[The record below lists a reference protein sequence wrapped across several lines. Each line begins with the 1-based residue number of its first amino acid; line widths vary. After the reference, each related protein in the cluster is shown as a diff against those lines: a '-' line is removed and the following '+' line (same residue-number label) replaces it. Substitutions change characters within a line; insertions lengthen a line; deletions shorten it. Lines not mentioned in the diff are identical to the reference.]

1 MILRFD
7 SKFPLH
13 RSYVVKLSSDTTPD
27 ALRGRLENLVAG
39 THRYFESA
47 DDLLGLIAGDIAA
60 AGADSPSLISDQ
72 SSTLP

>member
-1 MILRFD
+1 MTLRTD

-13 RSYVVKLSSDTTPD
+13 RSYVLKLSRETTAN

-47 DDLLGLIAGDIAA
+47 DDLIALIAGDIEA
-60 AGADSPSLISDQ
+60 AGADSPISDP
-72 SSTLP
+72 SSTLS